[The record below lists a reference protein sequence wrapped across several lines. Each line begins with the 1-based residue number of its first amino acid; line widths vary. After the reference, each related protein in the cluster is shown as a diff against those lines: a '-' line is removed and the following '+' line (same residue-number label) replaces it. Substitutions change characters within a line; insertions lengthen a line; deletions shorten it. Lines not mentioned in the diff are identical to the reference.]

1 MNSSL
6 RTILA
11 RLSLLVAV
19 VLTVGCTPATPTATT
34 TSKDKAAAGDSHAG
48 HDHGHDD
55 TGPHGGHLLHLEP
68 TGTHA
73 EWTHDDDKHLITVHL
88 DDFDAAKIVSV
99 KFVAKIGDNSQE
111 YPLTATDSGWTITSQ
126 ELMTHINMKEAAEV
140 NLVVVDETG
149 VHSTKIEAH
158 EHHH

>member
-6 RTILA
+6 RTIMA

-88 DDFDAAKIVSV
+88 DDFDAAKIVSA

-111 YPLTATDSGWTITSQ
+111 YPLTAIRQWLDHYQSRIDDPHQHERCRCGQFSGCRRHRRS
-126 ELMTHINMKEAAEV
+126 
-140 NLVVVDETG
+140 
-149 VHSTKIEAH
+149 
-158 EHHH
+158 